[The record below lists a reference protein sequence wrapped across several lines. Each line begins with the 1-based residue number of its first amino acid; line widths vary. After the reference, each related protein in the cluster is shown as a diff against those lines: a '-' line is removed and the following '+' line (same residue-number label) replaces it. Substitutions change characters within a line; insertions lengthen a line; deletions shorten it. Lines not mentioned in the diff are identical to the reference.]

1 MATNLLFADQSDMLR
16 FYRNLD
22 KLFPRVDAGGNIK
35 YDWNVELRKAMD
47 ELERRMN
54 ARKDVPERFELG
66 RIGIRDQQRLRDPV
80 ACLAIYF
87 LFIGDDS
94 HGDMDDFYRVKADQ
108 FERLA
113 QGMIEAVALQMD
125 YDSDNSGVIEDI
137 EKDQPF
143 PTRFIRG

>member
-1 MATNLLFADQSDMLR
+1 MATNLLFAEQADMLR

-22 KLFPRVDAGGNIK
+22 KLFPRVDAGGNVK

-47 ELERRMN
+47 ELERRFN
-54 ARKDVPERFELG
+54 ARKDLPERFELG

-87 LFIGDDS
+87 LFLGDDS
-94 HGDMDDFYRVKADQ
+94 HGDQSDFYRDKADQ
-108 FERLA
+108 FDRLA
-113 QGMIEAVALQMD
+113 QNMIEAVSLQMD
-125 YDSDNSGVIEDI
+125 YDSDNSGVVEDI